1 MTSAVRKGSLTINR
15 RKTSISLEEAFWDQ
29 LRALARSHNMTMSD
43 FVSDVE
49 RSRRNGNLSSAVRL
63 AVIEALKAQ
72 AGRAAAS

>member
-1 MTSAVRKGSLTINR
+1 
-15 RKTSISLEEAFWDQ
+15 
-29 LRALARSHNMTMSD
+29 MTMSD